1 MEIIRYTKIED
12 SVMVLNDSEYNI
24 MLFKAIL
31 NHLVDKVNQ
40 YGFAML
46 SDLTKNYTAETVSDH
61 MYGWTKSNIEDIQKS
76 HWEIELTSEQIILK
90 VSVKEI
96 SEMMEELN

>member
-1 MEIIRYTKIED
+1 MEIVRYTKIKD
-12 SVMVLNDSEYNI
+12 SEIVSDNSEYNI

-31 NHLVDKVNQ
+31 NKLIDKVNHC
-40 YGFAML
+40 GFAML
-46 SDLTKNYTAETVSDH
+46 SDLTKNYTTETVSDH

-76 HWEIELTSEQIILK
+76 CWEIERKSEQIILK

-96 SEMMEELN
+96 SEMIEELK

>member
-1 MEIIRYTKIED
+1 MELVRYTKIKD
-12 SVMVLNDSEYNI
+12 SVIVLDDSEYNI

-31 NHLVDKVNQ
+31 NHLIDKVNY

-46 SDLTKNYTAETVSDH
+46 SDLTSNYTTETVSDH

-76 HWEIELTSEQIILK
+76 DWTIEMESEQIILK

-96 SEMMEELN
+96 SEMIEELK

>member
-1 MEIIRYTKIED
+1 MELVRYAKLKD
-12 SVMVLNDSEYNI
+12 SEIVLDNSEYNI

-31 NHLVDKVNQ
+31 NHLIDKVNY

-46 SDLTKNYTAETVSDH
+46 SDLTKNYTIETVSDH

-76 HWEIELTSEQIILK
+76 YWKIEMESEQIILK

-96 SEMMEELN
+96 SEMIEELK

>member
-1 MEIIRYTKIED
+1 MEIIRYTKIKD
-12 SVMVLNDSEYNI
+12 SVIVLNDSEYNI
-24 MLFKAIL
+24 MLFKAL
-31 NHLVDKVNQ
+31 LTHLVDKVNQ

-46 SDLTKNYTAETVSDH
+46 SDLTKNYATETVSDH

-76 HWEIELTSEQIILK
+76 RWEVELESEQLILK

-96 SEMMEELN
+96 SEMMKELS